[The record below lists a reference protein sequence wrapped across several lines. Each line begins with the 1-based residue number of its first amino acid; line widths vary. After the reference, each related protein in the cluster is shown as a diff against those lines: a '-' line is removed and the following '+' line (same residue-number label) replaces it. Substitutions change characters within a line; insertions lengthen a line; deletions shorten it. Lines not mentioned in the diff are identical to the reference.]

1 MNPITLL
8 SAVEQVAEHLRAEVL
23 KGDLSG
29 TMPGAY
35 PLAAELGVGH
45 KTVKAA
51 LRILEDDGLLE
62 NKGRGFQRRI
72 VLPENHPERGLRVA
86 ILLYEQSDQSLDY
99 LIDCKNKLEAAG
111 HAVINAPSH
120 LTEIKMNVGRLA
132 RMVAKTEADAWVVA
146 GGTAEVLEWF
156 IKQKTPVFALYGRR
170 RKLKV
175 AGIGPDSVPAILE
188 ATQRLIDLGHQRIVF
203 LDSLFSVTEPGIAGT
218 AFLDALTAGGIR
230 VGPYNMPG
238 WDGGFEG
245 LYAYLDSAFQISPPT
260 AIIASSIP
268 NYFATQ
274 SFLLN
279 RGIRVPQDL
288 SMVCI
293 DDDPNFNNCRPTVSH
308 THWSRRAVA
317 NRIVRWVGN
326 IALGK
331 EDTRQ
336 TSIKA
341 GFIEGGTTGPVG
353 GS

>member
-1 MNPITLL
+1 MTADLFLGADVGGTGLKFVVVSAGGLIIIRGEVPTAPDDVGATLERL
-8 SAVEQVAEHLRAEVL
+8 REAVSEDLAENSTENQVAGSTEGVGSLGH
-23 KGDLSG
+23 
-29 TMPGAY
+29 
-35 PLAAELGVGH
+35 LAAVG
-45 KTVKAA
+45 
-51 LRILEDDGLLE
+51 
-62 NKGRGFQRRI
+62 
-72 VLPENHPERGLRVA
+72 
-86 ILLYEQSDQSLDY
+86 
-99 LIDCKNKLEAAG
+99 
-111 HAVINAPSH
+111 
-120 LTEIKMNVGRLA
+120 LA
-132 RMVAKTEADAWVVA
+132 C
-146 GGTAEVLEWF
+146 
-156 IKQKTPVFALYGRR
+156 
-170 RKLKV
+170 
-175 AGIGPDSVPAILE
+175 AGIVDLE
-188 ATQRLIDLGHQRIVF
+188 SGSLGRSPN
-203 LDSLFSVTEPGIAGT
+203 L
-218 AFLDALTAGGIR
+218 
-230 VGPYNMPG
+230 PG
-238 WDGGFEG
+238 WEGGLEG
-245 LYAYLDSAFQISPPT
+245 LYACLGSSFQISPPT

-353 GS
+353 GKLRNHEAMKP